1 MVIIWLMI
9 IIIWLVVFPY
19 PSETWWLVSSSVG
32 MMKFPIYIYIYIYGK
47 IIHSCSKPVIIKT
60 CQNKNTT
67 MEFSKMQDSSTKKCW
82 NLLNLPVTSLHHVKW
97 RTQNFSRHWDA
108 SGRTNEAPRRCVLN
122 WGIPGIPQ
130 NGNFSKDNGYSP
142 SNFGYL
148 ISRFSRENHIFV
160 PSTWMNLDLLKE
172 PPTNKHRDFL

>member
-1 MVIIWLMI
+1 
-9 IIIWLVVFPY
+9 
-19 PSETWWLVSSSVG
+19 
-32 MMKFPIYIYIYIYGK
+32 
-47 IIHSCSKPVIIKT
+47 VIIKT

-82 NLLNLPVTSLHHVKW
+82 NLLNIPVTSLHHVKW

-122 WGIPGIPQ
+122 WGIPQ

-142 SNFGYL
+142 SNFGVSY
-148 ISRFSRENHIFV
+148 FQIFQGK
-160 PSTWMNLDLLKE
+160 PYFCSINMDEFGFAKGTSNQ
-172 PPTNKHRDFL
+172 